1 MKRVVI
7 TGGAGGIGSAIARA
21 FSENGYH
28 VTIGYHQKKERAEH
42 LAAAIGGKAHHV
54 DVRDRESVCAFYRAA
69 GQADVLINNAG
80 IAQQKLFTDI
90 SEEEWDAMM
99 EVHVKG
105 AFRMCQAFLPDMIH
119 KKRGS
124 IVNIGS
130 MWGQVGASCE
140 VHYSAAKAALIGM
153 TKALA
158 KELGPSGIRVNCVSP
173 GVIETDMMA
182 AFSDED
188 KEALREETP
197 LCRLGTSQDVAQAV
211 LFAAESRFLTGQ
223 VIAPN
228 GGFVI

>member
-21 FSENGYH
+21 FSENGYY

-69 GQADVLINNAG
+69 GQADVLINTAG

-119 KKRGS
+119 KKSGS
-124 IVNIGS
+124 IVNIAS

-182 AFSDED
+182 AFSEED